1 MMTEDDKT
9 QDGNENMTKLVF
21 ACQMCEKMYK
31 KPGMC
36 KGCNVVLKPKA
47 A

>member
-1 MMTEDDKT
+1 MTAEIEEQDKS
-9 QDGNENMTKLVF
+9 ENMTKLIF
-21 ACQMCEKMYK
+21 ACQVCEKMYK

-36 KGCNVVLKPKA
+36 KSCDVVLKPKA

>member
-1 MMTEDDKT
+1 MAAE
-9 QDGNENMTKLVF
+9 QEHEEENMTKLVF
-21 ACQMCEKMYK
+21 ACRVCEKMYK

-36 KGCNVVLKPKA
+36 RSCDVVLKPKA